1 MLLAYTDQGT
11 GPVVVLLHGFPLSR
25 AMWDAQV
32 HALSASHR
40 VVAPDLRGHG
50 ESPAPDGTY
59 TMDQMAD
66 DVAELLDGLG
76 IVEPVVLGGL
86 SMGGYVALAFALKHP
101 NRLRGL
107 ILADTRAAADAP
119 EAARLREE
127 TAQSVSREGRTA
139 TVVETMIP
147 RLFARTTLQNR
158 PGLVSAMQEVM
169 ERTSASG
176 VIGALLGMARRP
188 DRRDRLGEIIA
199 PTLVVVGQEDV
210 VSPPEEARAIA
221 EALPNSQLAI
231 IPHAGHLAPY
241 EDPEAFNAVVLAFL
255 KDVHPHA

>member
-11 GPVVVLLHGFPLSR
+11 GPVVVLVHGFPLSR

-32 HALSASHR
+32 HALAATYR

-50 ESPAPDGTY
+50 ESPAPDGIY

-76 IVEPVVLGGL
+76 LGEPVVVVGL
-86 SMGGYVALAFALKHP
+86 SMGGYIALAFALKYP
-101 NRLRGL
+101 SRLRGL
-107 ILADTRAAADAP
+107 ILAGTRAAADAP

-127 TAQSVSREGRTA
+127 TARTVSKEGRTA
-139 TVVETMIP
+139 TLVETMIP
-147 RLFARTTLQNR
+147 RLFARTTLLNR
-158 PGLVSAMQEVM
+158 PGLVSSMREVM
-169 ERTSASG
+169 ERTPASG
-176 VIGALLGMARRP
+176 VIGALLGMASRP
-188 DRRDRLGEIIA
+188 DRRERLGEITA

-210 VSPPEEARAIA
+210 VSPPEEARTIA
-221 EALPNSQLAI
+221 EALPNGRLEV
-231 IPHAGHLAPY
+231 IPRAGHLAPY

-255 KDVHPHA
+255 KDVHPHV